1 MISKAGGQWGWRV
14 GAALW
19 SVPSEASRKYPG
31 GLCVH
36 TQVDESAMQGSSCVY
51 EVFLA
56 VLDHAPQGG
65 QRREKTGL
73 FQKV

>member
-1 MISKAGGQWGWRV
+1 MSKAGGQWGQRV

-36 TQVDESAMQGSSCVY
+36 TQVDELAMQGSSCV
-51 EVFLA
+51 
-56 VLDHAPQGG
+56 
-65 QRREKTGL
+65 
-73 FQKV
+73 